1 MKRFLK
7 VCICLLM
14 VVGVVGCGG
23 SDSTEKQEAVVKH
36 FFEYFKEADMD
47 KLTTICTKDNQD
59 LKDITSMISGLDA
72 YRDPKKFGQVF
83 VDETDSFMKEVKE
96 KYYDKMKETNQLYL
110 FKTYTSYK
118 CRKK

>member
-36 FFEYFKEADMD
+36 FLSILRKQ
-47 KLTTICTKDNQD
+47 TW
-59 LKDITSMISGLDA
+59 ISL
-72 YRDPKKFGQVF
+72 RLSVLRIIKI
-83 VDETDSFMKEVKE
+83 
-96 KYYDKMKETNQLYL
+96 
-110 FKTYTSYK
+110 
-118 CRKK
+118 

>member
-83 VDETDSFMKEVKE
+83 VDETDSFMKEVKSVYGFLPFPHE
-96 KYYDKMKETNQLYL
+96 PA
-110 FKTYTSYK
+110 SG
-118 CRKK
+118 